1 MKIDLRKDRGIL
13 EPRKFLADE
22 SSTPELSEDELIAET
37 MRRRRSAAKPE
48 TKDVETAEMGTSTPK
63 TKSKSEKKKKDRNRN
78 PLRELVLL
86 ILMVSITAFYLH
98 DKGILFST
106 IEMAELYVY
115 DILGIDPVLPVEE
128 DSDLDQY
135 DEYFSGDSLVI
146 EQPIADDVLPDD
158 VFNEL
163 MPMTE
168 DIAALADSIAALE
181 DSIPVAKPD
190 SIHVQLPGGRDTV
203 IVYQEYTQ
211 VSEEVVDLT
220 DDDISIINNRS
231 LLLMVTE
238 MIGNFPIEYGS
249 GHLYLKRDALSMSA
263 PRGGEWVGEMKTTLD
278 KFVLGSFNEDY
289 STGTAKITSKFEII
303 MNAEQDFQ
311 GQSFDAMRLL
321 DVLANPFT
329 DYLDEIVID
338 PALGT
343 DNNPVQLVFSGNLQE
358 IQYIL
363 SSWSE
368 SRSNYLIGSID
379 IDFQSEDLVLTF
391 SVTFFNYTP

>member
-1 MKIDLRKDRGIL
+1 VKIDLRKDKGIL
-13 EPRKFLADE
+13 EPTKFLADD
-22 SSTPELSEDELIAET
+22 SSTPELSEDDLIAET
-37 MRRRRSAAKPE
+37 IRRRRSAHKPDTHDEESLESE
-48 TKDVETAEMGTSTPK
+48 TPVPK
-63 TKSKSEKKKKDRNRN
+63 TKSKDKKKKKESNRN
-78 PLRELVLL
+78 PLREFVLL
-86 ILMVSITAFYLH
+86 ILMVSITAYYLN

-106 IEMAELYVY
+106 IDMAEEYVY
-115 DILGIDPVLPVEE
+115 DLLGIDLDLPVED
-128 DSDLDQY
+128 DSDLEQY

-146 EQPIADDVLPDD
+146 EEATPEDVLPDE
-158 VFNEL
+158 VFNKL

-168 DIAALADSIAALE
+168 DIAALADSMA
-181 DSIPVAKPD
+181 SAKPE
-190 SIHVQLPGGRDTV
+190 SLHVKLPGGRDTV

-211 VSEEVVDLT
+211 VSEDVVKLT

-238 MIGNFPIEYGS
+238 MISNFPIEYGS
-249 GHLYLKRDALSMSA
+249 GHLFLKRDALKISA
-263 PRGGEWVGEMKTTLD
+263 PRGGEWVGEMRSTLD
-278 KFVLGSFNEDY
+278 KFVLGSFIEDY
-289 STGTAKITSKFEII
+289 STGTANISSKFEII

-321 DVLANPFT
+321 DILANPFT
-329 DYLDEIVID
+329 DYLEEIVID
-338 PALGT
+338 PVRQT
-343 DNNPVQLVFSGNLQE
+343 DDNPVEIVFSGSAQE

-379 IDFQSEDLVLTF
+379 IDFQSEDLILTF

>member
-1 MKIDLRKDRGIL
+1 VKIDLRKDRGIL
-13 EPRKFLADE
+13 DPKKFLTDE

-37 MRRRRSAAKPE
+37 MRRRRSAHKPDTHDDESLESE
-48 TKDVETAEMGTSTPK
+48 TTVPK
-63 TKSKSEKKKKDRNRN
+63 AKSKAKKKKKDSNRN
-78 PLRELVLL
+78 PLREFVLL
-86 ILMVSITAFYLH
+86 ILMVSITAYYLN

-106 IEMAELYVY
+106 IDMAEEYVY
-115 DILGIDPVLPVEE
+115 DLLGIDLVLPVED
-128 DSDLDQY
+128 DSELDQY
-135 DEYFSGDSLVI
+135 DEYFSGDTLVI
-146 EQPIADDVLPDD
+146 DEAVPEDVLPDE

-168 DIAALADSIAALE
+168 DIAALADSIAA
-181 DSIPVAKPD
+181 AKPE
-190 SIHVQLPGGRDTV
+190 SLHVQLPGGRDTI
-203 IVYQEYTQ
+203 IVYQEFTQ
-211 VSEEVVDLT
+211 VSEEVVQLT

-238 MIGNFPIEYGS
+238 MISNFPVEYGS
-249 GHLYLKRDALSMSA
+249 GHLFLKRDALTISA
-263 PRGGEWVGEMKTTLD
+263 PRGGEWVGEMRSTLD

-289 STGTAKITSKFEII
+289 STGTANISSKFEII

-321 DVLANPFT
+321 DILANPFT
-329 DYLDEIVID
+329 DYLEEIVID
-338 PALGT
+338 PVRQT
-343 DNNPVQLVFSGNLQE
+343 DDNPVEIVFSGSAQE

-379 IDFQSEDLVLTF
+379 IDFQSEDLILTF
-391 SVTFFNYTP
+391 SVTFFNYSP

>member
-37 MRRRRSAAKPE
+37 MRRRRTAHKPDTHDEENIESE
-48 TKDVETAEMGTSTPK
+48 TTEPQA
-63 TKSKSEKKKKDRNRN
+63 KSKAGKKKKDSKRN
-78 PLRELVLL
+78 PLREFILL
-86 ILMVSITAFYLH
+86 ILMVSITAYYLH

-106 IEMAELYVY
+106 IDMAEEYVY
-115 DILGIDPVLPVEE
+115 DLLGIDPVLPIE
-128 DSDLDQY
+128 DDTELDQY

-146 EQPIADDVLPDD
+146 DDVTSEEVLPDE

-168 DIAALADSIAALE
+168 DIAALADSIA
-181 DSIPVAKPD
+181 SAKPE
-190 SIHVQLPGGRDTV
+190 SLHVQLPGGRDTV
-203 IVYQEYTQ
+203 IVYQEFTQ
-211 VSEEVVDLT
+211 VSEEVVNLT

-238 MIGNFPIEYGS
+238 MVSNFPIEYGS
-249 GHLYLKRDALSMSA
+249 GHLFLKRDALSMTA
-263 PRGGEWVGEMKTTLD
+263 PRGGEWVAEMKSTLD
-278 KFVLGSFNEDY
+278 KFVLGSYNEDY
-289 STGTAKITSKFEII
+289 SSGTANISSKFEII
-303 MNAEQDFQ
+303 MNAEKDFQ

-321 DVLANPFT
+321 DILANPFT
-329 DYLDEIVID
+329 EYLEEIVID
-338 PALGT
+338 PVRQT
-343 DNNPVQLVFSGNLQE
+343 DDNPVQIVFSGSAQE

-379 IDFQSEDLVLTF
+379 IDFQSETLVLTF
-391 SVTFFNYTP
+391 SVTFFNYSP